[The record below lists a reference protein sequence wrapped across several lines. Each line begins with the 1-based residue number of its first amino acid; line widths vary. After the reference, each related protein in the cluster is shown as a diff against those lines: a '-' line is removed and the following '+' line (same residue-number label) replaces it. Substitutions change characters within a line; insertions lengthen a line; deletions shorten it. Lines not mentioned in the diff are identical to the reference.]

1 MHFSKNYLSFVMMQ
15 KRQKKTRTDIL
26 IIRLRLFRFCFITIR
41 GSMSSFLT
49 WFFLFFRWFR
59 HITEASNAYKARENR
74 RSYRGPGLGS
84 DSPLSSHN
92 GLVDSVSKSDVV
104 SADSLDLPGDTQGQ
118 PAGRSQSFHEHS
130 ISNMEPHPE
139 RQPSSP
145 PEDLADQDTF
155 ASKTGLRS

>member
-1 MHFSKNYLSFVMMQ
+1 MLFNKILSLLTF
-15 KRQKKTRTDIL
+15 
-26 IIRLRLFRFCFITIR
+26 FI
-41 GSMSSFLT
+41 
-49 WFFLFFRWFR
+49 FFRWFR

-92 GLVDSVSKSDVV
+92 GLVDSVSKSDAV
-104 SADSLDLPGDTQGQ
+104 SADSLDLPGDKKGQ

-155 ASKTGLRS
+155 ASKTGLHSDIVDRFYLVMDIQLNRVYWCLGFV